1 MRQILGKVTMAR
13 RSRKEREQQKKV
25 DPFERVRLKK
35 LRSAERRAERKR
47 LRDSGEVSSKTKEP
61 PRASKW
67 HDPNNFEWLGLNS
80 VRMVANKIM
89 NEAYREP
96 APYWLSVPKD
106 PRPEQTNFY
115 PCRSFERGDRV
126 WYGFLFR
133 AHRDEQLRIWGNR
146 AARKE
151 LTEDARGR

>member
-1 MRQILGKVTMAR
+1 MAR
-13 RSRKEREQQKKV
+13 RSRKEHEATKKV

-47 LRDSGEVSSKTKEP
+47 QRDSGELPDKKKDA
-61 PRASKW
+61 PRPARW

-89 NEAYREP
+89 NESYGHP

-133 AHRDEQLRIWGNR
+133 AHRDEQLLIWNNP
-146 AARKE
+146 AAHKE
-151 LTEDARGR
+151 LTADAQGR